1 MSRAFLDL
9 APAARFAVV
18 VFALL
23 SLATLL
29 VALLGWWKPQ
39 AASRELRERTS
50 SWWWMATLLF
60 AAVYVGDLPSLAFF
74 AFLSFWALKEYVTLL
89 DTRAADHGALVLAFL
104 SIPVQY
110 FWIWRNDYGLFTI
123 FIPVYVFLML
133 PVRLVLARETAGF
146 VASAS
151 QIQWGLMAFVF
162 GLSHLRYVAAF
173 PAAAAGPPADGRSLL
188 LFLVFVTEISDVLQ
202 FVWGKTLGRHKVIPA
217 VSPNKTWEG
226 LVGGVLCATALS
238 PLLRFLTPFSLP
250 ETLGVSLLV
259 CTAGFLGGAVMSAV
273 KRDFGVKDFGGLIPG
288 HGGMLDRLDSLC
300 YAAPVFFHYV
310 RFFHYPGF
318 GVRPYAGLPD
328 VLW

>member
-29 VALLGWWKPQ
+29 VALLGFWRPQ
-39 AASRELRERTS
+39 AVSRELRERTS

-162 GLSHLRYVAAF
+162 GLSHLRYVASF
-173 PAAAAGPPADGRSLL
+173 PAAAGGRADGRALL
-188 LFLVFVTEISDVLQ
+188 LFLVFVVEISDVFQ
-202 FVWGKTLGRHKVIPA
+202 FVWGKTLGRHKVIPS

-226 LVGGVLCATALS
+226 LVGGVATAMLLS
-238 PLLRFLTPFSLP
+238 LALRFLTPFSVR
-250 ETLGVSLLV
+250 ETLLVSFIV
-259 CTAGFLGGAVMSAV
+259 CLAGFLGGAVMSAV
-273 KRDFGVKDFGGLIPG
+273 KRDFGVKDFGALIPG

-300 YAAPVFFHYV
+300 YAAPLFFHYV
-310 RFFHYPGF
+310 RYFHYYGF
-318 GVRPYAGLPD
+318 GV
-328 VLW
+328 W

>member
-1 MSRAFLDL
+1 MPQAFLDL
-9 APAARFAVV
+9 APAARFAAV

-173 PAAAAGPPADGRSLL
+173 PAAAGSRADGRALL
-188 LFLVFVTEISDVLQ
+188 LFLVFVAEISDVFQ
-202 FVWGKTLGRHKVIPA
+202 FVWGKTLGRHKVIPS

-226 LVGGVLCATALS
+226 LLGGVATAMLLS
-238 PLLRFLTPFSLP
+238 LGLRFLTPFSVR
-250 ETLGVSLLV
+250 ETLLVSLVV
-259 CTAGFLGGAVMSAV
+259 CLAGFLGGAVMSAV
-273 KRDFGVKDFGGLIPG
+273 KRDFGVKDFGALIPG

-300 YAAPVFFHYV
+300 YAAPLFFHYV
-310 RFFHYPGF
+310 RYFHYYGF
-318 GVRPYAGLPD
+318 GVR
-328 VLW
+328 

>member
-1 MSRAFLDL
+1 MPQAFLDL
-9 APAARFAVV
+9 APAARFAAV

-110 FWIWRNDYGLFTI
+110 FWVWRNDYGLFTI

-146 VASAS
+146 VDSAS
-151 QIQWGLMAFVF
+151 RIQWGLMAFVF
-162 GLSHLRYVAAF
+162 GLSHLRYVASF
-173 PAAAAGPPADGRSLL
+173 PAAAGGRADGRALL
-188 LFLVFVTEISDVLQ
+188 LFLVFVAEISDVFQ
-202 FVWGKTLGRHKVIPA
+202 FVWGKTLGRHKVIPS

-226 LVGGVLCATALS
+226 LLGGVATAMLLS
-238 PLLRFLTPFSLP
+238 LGLRFLTPFSVR
-250 ETLGVSLLV
+250 ETLLVSLVV
-259 CTAGFLGGAVMSAV
+259 CLAGFLGGAVMSAV
-273 KRDFGVKDFGGLIPG
+273 KRDFGVKDFGALIPG

-300 YAAPVFFHYV
+300 YAAPLFFHYV
-310 RFFHYPGF
+310 RYFHYYGF
-318 GVRPYAGLPD
+318 GVR
-328 VLW
+328 